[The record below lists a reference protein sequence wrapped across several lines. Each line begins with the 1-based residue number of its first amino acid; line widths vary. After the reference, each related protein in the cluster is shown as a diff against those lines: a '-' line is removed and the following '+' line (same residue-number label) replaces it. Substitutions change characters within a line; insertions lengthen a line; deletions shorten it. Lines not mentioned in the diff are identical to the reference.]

1 VVKIRSE
8 VPQIVTK
15 DLIDV
20 PKEEGEEEA
29 SQRSEVEIPNL
40 TAGIEVL
47 DVVQGTSDGGHDRE
61 TVDGLKEDWV
71 FDEEIDADGE
81 EGVEE
86 EAQRQ
91 GQVGRPRRLT
101 IFKQRVDEEARPEYH
116 WKLIC
121 DLHPVTKR
129 HVKKPGPDAN
139 EQDRELQPKIA
150 SFQPL
155 LPRLIRKNQWRNDHD
170 DVTNRIPKLGDVGSD
185 DVVFLAPINEC
196 RRLPPKPRPL
206 L

>member
-1 VVKIRSE
+1 MTTTSICPKRN
-8 VPQIVTK
+8 T
-15 DLIDV
+15 DLENDAHPPSPV
-20 PKEEGEEEA
+20 LPLP
-29 SQRSEVEIPNL
+29 SLSPPFFYL

-71 FDEEIDADGE
+71 FNEEIDADGE

-116 WKLIC
+116 WKLI
-121 DLHPVTKR
+121 
-129 HVKKPGPDAN
+129 
-139 EQDRELQPKIA
+139 
-150 SFQPL
+150 
-155 LPRLIRKNQWRNDHD
+155 
-170 DVTNRIPKLGDVGSD
+170 
-185 DVVFLAPINEC
+185 
-196 RRLPPKPRPL
+196 
-206 L
+206 